1 MIRKPIGIFISVVGI
16 KCKNTVHT
24 VSIPYIWTVFSL
36 KSLKI
41 RTIAWLLLVAA
52 AAFVIFS
59 ADSYLL
65 QRRLAGKTIRLHVVA
80 NSDSDR
86 DQEEKLKVRDAVLQ
100 KVAALTAD
108 CRSAEAARAALAAH
122 LDELREAAQSRTR
135 NTVSVQLGEEDFATR
150 YYDTFTL
157 PAGVYSSLRVNIGAA
172 QGHNW
177 WCVVFPSLCT
187 AATADDL
194 SECAAAGGFDDSET
208 ELVTGGEDK
217 YVLRFKTLE
226 WLEKLKDWLRR

>member
-1 MIRKPIGIFISVVGI
+1 MSGI
-16 KCKNTVHT
+16 KCKNTAHT

-41 RTIAWLLLVAA
+41 RLAAWLLLVAA
-52 AAFVIFS
+52 AAFLIFS
-59 ADSYLL
+59 ADSFLM

-80 NSDSDR
+80 NSDSDA
-86 DQEEKLKVRDAVLQ
+86 DQAEKLEVRDAVLQ
-100 KVAALTAD
+100 RVAALTAD
-108 CRSAEAARAALAAH
+108 CTSAEAARGVLAAH
-122 LDELREAAQSRTR
+122 LDELHDAAQSRTEKAI
-135 NTVSVQLGEEDFATR
+135 SVQLGEEHFATR

-157 PAGVYSSLRVNIGAA
+157 PAGLYSSLRVKIGAA

-187 AATADDL
+187 AATADEL

-208 ELVTGGEDK
+208 ELVAGGEDK

-226 WLEKLKDWLRR
+226 WLERLKNWLRR